1 MNACDTRP
9 ANRLSRFTGPSA
21 NVDLGLRSTR
31 IERRCWPA
39 VIPSAG
45 AEAEPSKR
53 AACDPR
59 RRAGLGQF
67 GNGLLERYLL
77 LVRREPEPR
86 CCLTSRVG
94 GEVPSPIPI
103 ARWPPTRAM
112 LSSAALRGAA
122 SASRASGRRRPPA
135 TRAVE
140 RLGPAV
146 AQRASVVREQERNAW
161 LAPSRPRRHPHPSLW
176 GIGFRLGLLGVH
188 GRGASDGRRLRL
200 ALPTTIRVSG
210 T

>member
-1 MNACDTRP
+1 MWIWACDRP
-9 ANRLSRFTGPSA
+9 ELNAGAGQPSFRA
-21 NVDLGLRSTR
+21 PAPRQSHPR
-31 IERRCWPA
+31 ERRAIRDVAP
-39 VIPSAG
+39 
-45 AEAEPSKR
+45 
-53 AACDPR
+53 
-59 RRAGLGQF
+59 GLGNS
-67 GNGLLERYLL
+67 GMVCSERYLL